1 VKKSKSNHLKH
12 LKEMAVNIEIAK
24 NLAVHNEKMEVFQIQ
39 DGSIDLLSKVR
50 KKRNFSLR
58 KNIIM

>member
-1 VKKSKSNHLKH
+1 
-12 LKEMAVNIEIAK
+12 MAVNIEIAK